1 MFNENIFEKEY
12 WLTHETIWLKEY
24 MGMVLFSN
32 NEIDNMNVDK
42 QRFIEQ
48 TFAYFSLSREELE
61 QLEDPT
67 ESLDDIDNNDG
78 VVSQW

>member
-1 MFNENIFEKEY
+1 
-12 WLTHETIWLKEY
+12 
-24 MGMVLFSN
+24 MVLFSN